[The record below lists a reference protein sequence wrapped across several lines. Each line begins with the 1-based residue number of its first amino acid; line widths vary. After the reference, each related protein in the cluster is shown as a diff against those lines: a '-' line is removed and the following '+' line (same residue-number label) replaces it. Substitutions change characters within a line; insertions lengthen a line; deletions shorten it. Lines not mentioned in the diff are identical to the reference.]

1 MESSTAIEAPT
12 GLPAAL
18 MREPIID
25 QLHEDQVK
33 LITQRAQAG
42 SKGQITRGEIAA
54 FLELAATYGL
64 DPFASEVWLA
74 KGKNDKVLIM
84 VGRDGLRKIA
94 QRNGLYVD
102 GDVIHEEDSF
112 SVTRSSD
119 GTRSVEHSY
128 GHPSQRGPIIG
139 AWCEVRQAPRSR
151 PNPLSGW
158 PGVPPLVTPGRVAG
172 FFVATVDE
180 YKPTSEAALQY
191 SPWGAQASVMILAAA
206 ERQALRQAT
215 PLSGLVAQG
224 ELDRAEEAEAV
235 VPLDEDGPLHE
246 DPALAERI
254 EAMLAQAR
262 QVGHAG
268 LANRGAAA
276 MALRGQS
283 AETVEGW
290 LSVAGSILQATAD
303 AGPEDATVVDGDD
316 GEPVPPPAGVTPDT
330 FRKMAAECRAD
341 AEGAKTEEDA
351 ASLHGEADELEA
363 RADALEA
370 DPEQPE
376 LGEEG

>member
-1 MESSTAIEAPT
+1 MESSAALAPT

-94 QRNGLYVD
+94 QRNGLVVD
-102 GDVIHEEDSF
+102 GDVIHEEDTF
-112 SVTRSSD
+112 EVVRFPD
-119 GTRSVEHSY
+119 GTRTVQHTY
-128 GHPSQRGPIIG
+128 GHPKDRGPIVG
-139 AWCEVRQAPRSR
+139 AWCEVRTMDRVTFGGSPS
-151 PNPLSGW
+151 PLRTES
-158 PGVPPLVTPGRVAG
+158 GRVAG

-180 YKPTSEAALQY
+180 YKPTSESALQY
-191 SPWGAQASVMILAAA
+191 SPWGAQESVMILAAA

-224 ELDRAEEAEAV
+224 ELDRADEAEAV

-268 LANRGAAA
+268 LMNRGAAA

-283 AETVEGW
+283 AEVVEGW
-290 LSVAGSILQATAD
+290 LSVAGSILDKTE
-303 AGPEDATVVDGDD
+303 PVEATVVDGDD
-316 GEPVPPPAGVTPDT
+316 GDPVPPPELGPDT
-330 FRKMAAECRAD
+330 LRKMAAEMRDELGGVQPIDDEGQAAQDAVRA
-341 AEGAKTEEDA
+341 
-351 ASLHGEADELEA
+351 EADELEA

-370 DPEQPE
+370 DPEQAE
-376 LGEEG
+376 LGADR